1 MIEQEFDDISSD
13 LSRLNAL
20 SDGVISI
27 AMTLLVFNLKVPEL
41 ARDASASEV
50 YDAVWRQVPSLISLV
65 IAFFGI
71 GIWWLAHKR
80 VMRNIAKYDRKLAM
94 LNLTFL
100 LLVGLVPFTSALVGA
115 FPRYGIFTAMMFML
129 LSALGLMV
137 SSIWKYAERNH
148 FVCEHV
154 TAELSRYLVFRART
168 IGLVFAIAALAGVW
182 VPIAASFVPILIP
195 FALRRVDNFSRSGR
209 VQPSPNTIGGDNP
222 EIAAESDAHGR
233 NFDGG

>member
-1 MIEQEFDDISSD
+1 MIEHEFDDISSD

-41 ARDASASEV
+41 ERDAPAPEV
-50 YDAVWRQVPSLISLV
+50 YNAVLRQVPSLISLV

-80 VMRNIAKYDRKLAM
+80 VLRNIAKYDRKLAM

-100 LLVGLVPFTSALVGA
+100 LMVALIPFSSALVGT
-115 FPRYGIFTAMMFML
+115 FPRYGIFTAMMFGL
-129 LSALGLMV
+129 LSALGLVV
-137 SSIWKYAERNH
+137 SSIWKYAESRR

-168 IGLVFAIAALAGVW
+168 IGLVFGVAALAGVW
-182 VPIAASFVPILIP
+182 VPIAASFIPIVIP
-195 FALRRVDNFSRSGR
+195 FALRKVDSFSRSNIVDR
-209 VQPSPNTIGGDNP
+209 SPQTMVGGDP
-222 EIAAESDAHGR
+222 EIGTE
-233 NFDGG
+233 